1 MSSLYRKESRSH
13 PYDASVQNL
22 RKACARRKELGA
34 YPRPWRSKE
43 EALMVRR
50 LVVLWFTCR
59 DLNRPSGR
67 DWARQ
72 LGISHTWLQ
81 KLVREFKTD
90 PEEMRRLQSYG
101 DPKPEQLDRARER
114 TRRMREQRELRRPA
128 RRIDKG
134 LENRMK
140 KAVLAYLAGRAHG
153 ATEGAIAKVIHV
165 WPHSI
170 LRLLRGYERSHLIRA
185 RRPAWS
191 PMVWEITLH
200 GRAWLERREA
210 RAA

>member
-1 MSSLYRKESRSH
+1 MSSLYRKESRSY
-13 PYDASVQNL
+13 PYDASMQNL

-90 PEEMRRLQSYG
+90 PSEVRRLQAYG
-101 DPKPEQLDRARER
+101 DPAAEQLDRTKKYTLRMRDRGELRSPCRRVPPAIDPAIEQFVQTRFTEGWSQSRLARELFLDRR
-114 TRRMREQRELRRPA
+114 TV
-128 RRIDKG
+128 K
-134 LENRMK
+134 
-140 KAVLAYLAGRAHG
+140 
-153 ATEGAIAKVIHV
+153 
-165 WPHSI
+165 SI
-170 LRLLRGYERSHLIRA
+170 LQKITQNSGQKTLARL
-185 RRPAWS
+185 PC
-191 PMVWEITLH
+191 P
-200 GRAWLERREA
+200 
-210 RAA
+210 

>member
-1 MSSLYRKESRSH
+1 MI
-13 PYDASVQNL
+13 
-22 RKACARRKELGA
+22 
-34 YPRPWRSKE
+34 
-43 EALMVRR
+43 RR
-50 LVVLWFTCR
+50 LVLWWFTCV
-59 DLNRPSGR
+59 DSNRPSGR
-67 DWARQ
+67 AWARQ
-72 LGISHTWLQ
+72 LRISHTWLQ
-81 KLVREFKTD
+81 KLIRELKKD
-90 PEEMRRLQSYG
+90 PVEMRRLQSCG

-128 RRIDKG
+128 RRMDRG

-140 KAVLAYLAGRAHG
+140 KAVLAYLAGQAHG
-153 ATEGAIAKVIHV
+153 ATERAIAKAIHV
-165 WPHSI
+165 WPHRI
-170 LRLLRGYERSHLIRA
+170 LRLLRGYERLRLIRA